1 MPSWSA
7 PPLTVGA
14 APASGAGGQAT
25 SSTQTGNRHVQ
36 EGKTMN
42 YSERLD
48 TLQQRVTAA
57 KAAVQDAGR
66 ESREQLRQRIDQAQA
81 DVDRATDSARQ
92 RADQAGADARSK
104 WAQMRADAATKA
116 EDVKG
121 KIDKRNRELDAK
133 AAAKD
138 ADWAETDAAAA
149 LDFADWAVD
158 NARLAMLDAIDA
170 RVYAEQLAKVA
181 SS

>member
-1 MPSWSA
+1 M
-7 PPLTVGA
+7 
-14 APASGAGGQAT
+14 
-25 SSTQTGNRHVQ
+25 Q

-48 TLQQRVTAA
+48 TLQQRVAAA

-81 DVDRATDSARQ
+81 DVDRATESARQ
-92 RADQAGADARSK
+92 RADQAGAGARSK
-104 WAQMRADAATKA
+104 WAQLRTDAATKV

-133 AAAKD
+133 AAASE
-138 ADWAETDAAAA
+138 ANWAENDAIDA

-158 NARLAMLDAIDA
+158 NARLAVLDAIDA
-170 RVYAEQLAKVA
+170 RAYAEQRAKVA